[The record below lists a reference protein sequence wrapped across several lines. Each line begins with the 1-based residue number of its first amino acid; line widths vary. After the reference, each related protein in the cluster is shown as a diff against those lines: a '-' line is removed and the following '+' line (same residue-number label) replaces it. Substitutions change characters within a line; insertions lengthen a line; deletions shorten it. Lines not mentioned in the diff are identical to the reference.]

1 MTSFIGDKK
10 QAVDI
15 VVYARRKKKRP
26 DDVTRA
32 VLRSWEIFTLKH
44 SEWLY
49 KKRRWVLRLF
59 FGWPRTLAPHWVQF
73 RRSVAFQL
81 YVHLNRI
88 ESSAK
93 LINVLNCMSLSRL
106 L

>member
-32 VLRSWEIFTLKH
+32 VLRS
-44 SEWLY
+44 
-49 KKRRWVLRLF
+49 
-59 FGWPRTLAPHWVQF
+59 
-73 RRSVAFQL
+73 
-81 YVHLNRI
+81 
-88 ESSAK
+88 
-93 LINVLNCMSLSRL
+93 
-106 L
+106 